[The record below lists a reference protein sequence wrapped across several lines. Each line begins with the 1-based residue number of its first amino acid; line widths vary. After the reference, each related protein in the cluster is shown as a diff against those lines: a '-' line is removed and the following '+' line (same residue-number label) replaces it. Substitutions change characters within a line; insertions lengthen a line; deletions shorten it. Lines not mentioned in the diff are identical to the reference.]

1 MTSYFGNDRQH
12 KKSLD
17 AIAKWGK
24 ITGVFMIIGGGIY
37 AFFGISLLIIGAAP
51 GVLMIFSGIYLI
63 KSANAAQKMS
73 DDMPQEPHEALLD
86 NYVKFMKWQFFFLL
100 SNIVIF
106 ILCIVA
112 FFFLIFLGILTDLH
126 SGYDPYYYE

>member
-1 MTSYFGNDRQH
+1 MTDSI

-24 ITGVFMIIGGGIY
+24 ITGVFMIISGGIY

>member
-1 MTSYFGNDRQH
+1 M

-51 GVLMIFSGIYLI
+51 GVLMIFSGIYLL

-86 NYVKFMKWQFFFLL
+86 NYMKFMKWQFFFLL

>member
-1 MTSYFGNDRQH
+1 MTDSI

>member
-1 MTSYFGNDRQH
+1 MEMTSSI

-100 SNIVIF
+100 SIIVIF
-106 ILCIVA
+106 ILCIVV

>member
-1 MTSYFGNDRQH
+1 MTSSM

-106 ILCIVA
+106 ILCVVA

>member
-1 MTSYFGNDRQH
+1 MEMTSSM

-106 ILCIVA
+106 ILCVVA

>member
-1 MTSYFGNDRQH
+1 MTSSM

-37 AFFGISLLIIGAAP
+37 DFFGISLLIIGAAP

>member
-1 MTSYFGNDRQH
+1 MTDSM

-24 ITGVFMIIGGGIY
+24 ITGVFMIIAGGIY

-51 GVLMIFSGIYLI
+51 GVLMIFSGIYLL

-73 DDMPQEPHEALLD
+73 HDMPQEPHEALLD
-86 NYVKFMKWQFFFLL
+86 NYVKFMKWQFFYLL

-106 ILCIVA
+106 ILCIIV
-112 FFFLIFLGILTDLH
+112 FFFLIFLGVLADSY

>member
-1 MTSYFGNDRQH
+1 MTDSM

-24 ITGVFMIIGGGIY
+24 VTGVFMIIAGGIY

-51 GVLMIFSGIYLI
+51 GVLMIFSGIYLL

>member
-1 MTSYFGNDRQH
+1 MEMTDSM

-24 ITGVFMIIGGGIY
+24 ITGVFMIIGGSIY

-51 GVLMIFSGIYLI
+51 GVLMIFSGIYLL

>member
-1 MTSYFGNDRQH
+1 M

-51 GVLMIFSGIYLI
+51 GVLMIFSGIYLL

-112 FFFLIFLGILTDLH
+112 FFFLIFLGIITDLH

>member
-1 MTSYFGNDRQH
+1 MTSSM

-73 DDMPQEPHEALLD
+73 DDMKQEPHEALLD

-100 SNIVIF
+100 SIIVIF

>member
-1 MTSYFGNDRQH
+1 MTDSM

-51 GVLMIFSGIYLI
+51 GVLMIFSGIYLL

-112 FFFLIFLGILTDLH
+112 FFFLIFLGIITDLH

>member
-1 MTSYFGNDRQH
+1 MEMTSSM

-73 DDMPQEPHEALLD
+73 DDMKQEPHEALLD

-100 SNIVIF
+100 SIIVIF

>member
-1 MTSYFGNDRQH
+1 MTSSM

>member
-1 MTSYFGNDRQH
+1 MTDSM

-51 GVLMIFSGIYLI
+51 GVLMIFSGIYLL

>member
-1 MTSYFGNDRQH
+1 MTASME
-12 KKSLD
+12 KSLD

-37 AFFGISLLIIGAAP
+37 AFFGISLLIIGATP

-106 ILCIVA
+106 ILCVVA

>member
-1 MTSYFGNDRQH
+1 MTSSM

-63 KSANAAQKMS
+63 KSANAAQEMS

>member
-1 MTSYFGNDRQH
+1 M

-73 DDMPQEPHEALLD
+73 DDMKQEPHEALLD

-100 SNIVIF
+100 SIIVIF

>member
-1 MTSYFGNDRQH
+1 M

-51 GVLMIFSGIYLI
+51 GVLMIFSGIYLL

>member
-1 MTSYFGNDRQH
+1 M

-73 DDMPQEPHEALLD
+73 DNMPQEPHEALLD

>member
-1 MTSYFGNDRQH
+1 MTSSM

-73 DDMPQEPHEALLD
+73 DDMTQEPHEALLD

-100 SNIVIF
+100 SIIVIF

>member
-1 MTSYFGNDRQH
+1 MTDSM

>member
-1 MTSYFGNDRQH
+1 
-12 KKSLD
+12 
-17 AIAKWGK
+17 
-24 ITGVFMIIGGGIY
+24 MIIGGGIY

-100 SNIVIF
+100 SIIVIF

>member
-1 MTSYFGNDRQH
+1 MEMTSSM

>member
-1 MTSYFGNDRQH
+1 M

-106 ILCIVA
+106 ILCVVA

>member
-1 MTSYFGNDRQH
+1 M

-63 KSANAAQKMS
+63 KSANAAQEMS

>member
-1 MTSYFGNDRQH
+1 
-12 KKSLD
+12 
-17 AIAKWGK
+17 
-24 ITGVFMIIGGGIY
+24 MIIGGGIY

>member
-1 MTSYFGNDRQH
+1 MEMTDSI

>member
-1 MTSYFGNDRQH
+1 MTSSI

>member
-1 MTSYFGNDRQH
+1 MEMTDSM

-51 GVLMIFSGIYLI
+51 GVLMIFSGIYLL

>member
-1 MTSYFGNDRQH
+1 MTDSM

-24 ITGVFMIIGGGIY
+24 ITGVFMIIAGGIY

-106 ILCIVA
+106 ILCVVA

>member
-1 MTSYFGNDRQH
+1 MTDSM

-51 GVLMIFSGIYLI
+51 GVLMIFSGIYLL

-86 NYVKFMKWQFFFLL
+86 NYMKFMKWQFFFLL

>member
-1 MTSYFGNDRQH
+1 M

>member
-1 MTSYFGNDRQH
+1 MTDSM

-24 ITGVFMIIGGGIY
+24 ITGVFMIIGGSIY

-51 GVLMIFSGIYLI
+51 GVLMIFSGIYLL